1 MTIPV
6 AVEGLE
12 VKLGGRI
19 VLHDIRFTVAP
30 GEFVGIIGSNGAGK
44 TTLLRTL
51 LGLVRVSSGSVRVL
65 GHPVRRGR
73 REVGYVAQRAS
84 LDPDL
89 PLRGR
94 DFVALGLDGERWG
107 FALPTKRRRE
117 RIDAALA
124 AVGAERYADAP
135 VGRLSGGEQ
144 QRLFI
149 AQALLAEPKV
159 LFLDEPL
166 SNLDMR
172 SASEIVELVD
182 RIRRQRGVT
191 VLFVTHDI
199 NPLVEVMDR
208 VIYLARGHAA
218 VGSVDAV
225 VREDVLSALYG
236 YHVDVLRVRD
246 RVVVLAGETDLR
258 SPQYV

>member
-1 MTIPV
+1 MSAAVT
-6 AVEGLE
+6 VEGLD
-12 VKLGGRI
+12 VALGGRT
-19 VLHDIRFTVAP
+19 VLSDISFSVQR

-51 LGLVRVSSGSVRVL
+51 LGLVGASRGTASIL
-65 GHPVRRGR
+65 GRPVRRGN
-73 REVGYVAQRAS
+73 REVAYVAQRTA

-94 DFVALGLDGERWG
+94 DFVAFGLDGERWG
-107 FALPTKRRRE
+107 FALPTQRRRG
-117 RIDAALA
+117 RIAQALA

-159 LFLDEPL
+159 LLLDEPL
-166 SNLDMR
+166 ANLDMR

-182 RIRRQRGVT
+182 RIRRERGVT
-191 VLFVTHDI
+191 VLLVTHDI
-199 NPLVEVMDR
+199 NPLARVMDR
-208 VIYLARGHAA
+208 VVYLASGHAA
-218 VGSVDAV
+218 VGSVDEV

-236 YHVDVLRVRD
+236 YHVDVLRVDD
-246 RVVVLAGETDLR
+246 RVVVLAGDSAPRT
-258 SPQYV
+258 PQYA